1 MQDVFFQIH
10 SSDVSVQDVFLEMY
24 SSKFILQMY
33 PYKMYFL
40 KCILANSF
48 FLGKMWLLDPLGKIK
63 LRINLNS
70 LEAISVSNGY

>member
-1 MQDVFFQIH
+1 M
-10 SSDVSVQDVFLEMY
+10 QDVFLEMY

-40 KCILANSF
+40 KCFLANSF

>member
-1 MQDVFFQIH
+1 M
-10 SSDVSVQDVFLEMY
+10 QDVFLEMY
-24 SSKFILQMY
+24 SSKVTLQMY